1 MDRASWCEVWVGKK
15 SKPSWL
21 KAKERADIPTPFK
34 PLIAKPHEFH
44 LGLVPPPNVKFSSR
58 PQHSHVYMHTYTHT
72 HTTWRG
78 GASISKHPILF
89 LLFFHPFFFHLQTK
103 LNSKGIFFCH
113 GRVQRFGGSHRQ
125 AVHMVVE
132 MKKKKKYKKG
142 GNRTATSIR
151 TDCVW
156 WRPNRWPGE
165 FRGILRKNVD
175 GWPSVATTHWQHTEF
190 VFNPAT
196 TTTITATAA
205 TATDEPKK

>member
-1 MDRASWCEVWVGKK
+1 M
-15 SKPSWL
+15 
-21 KAKERADIPTPFK
+21 
-34 PLIAKPHEFH
+34 
-44 LGLVPPPNVKFSSR
+44 
-58 PQHSHVYMHTYTHT
+58 YTCIHIHT
-72 HTTWRG
+72 HTQHEG
-78 GASISKHPILF
+78 GGGVHKQASHSF
-89 LLFFHPFFFHLQTK
+89 SSFFFIRFFFICKQNLTAKEFSSVTDAYNASAAATVRQFIW
-103 LNSKGIFFCH
+103 LSKW
-113 GRVQRFGGSHRQ
+113 
-125 AVHMVVE
+125 
-132 MKKKKKYKKG
+132 KKKKKYKKG